1 MQVSIRID
9 IQTSVLFWKA
19 NYIHIFVYLCTFLD
33 ECKTTKNLPCIF
45 PMTYKG
51 ESVSMC
57 IKSGSK
63 YWCGTELKANG
74 EYKKWGWCNDDC
86 PNPDKATATTT
97 SAPGFFIY

>member
-1 MQVSIRID
+1 MQVSIRI
-9 IQTSVLFWKA
+9 ISQTSGLFLKSES
-19 NYIHIFVYLCTFLD
+19 YSYFCVCTFLD

-86 PNPDKATATTT
+86 PNPDKVTATTT